1 MWQNRPAQSMLTKW
15 IGFGEENTKTKLWQ
29 EGQFV
34 DFWDDC
40 GGLVPTPSGVHW
52 WMLQPALVFSDVD

>member
-1 MWQNRPAQSMLTKW
+1 MPTKW
-15 IGFGEENTKTKLWQ
+15 IGFGEENTNKFVAQ

-40 GGLVPTPSGVHW
+40 GGLVPTPLGVHRW
-52 WMLQPALVFSDVD
+52 TLQPALVLLDVD

>member
-15 IGFGEENTKTKLWQ
+15 IGFGEENTNEVVAQ

-34 DFWDDC
+34 NFWDDC
-40 GGLVPTPSGVHW
+40 GGLVPPPLGVHW
-52 WMLQPALVFSDVD
+52 WTLQQALVLLVVD